1 MKFLKLL
8 SLILVIFLKTGN
20 VFSSQNIFN
29 VNNIEIAKRNDLSSN
44 KLVNKGIKKGF
55 EELIDK
61 ILLNE
66 DKKKLAFLE
75 LSQIKDLVLYY
86 QVAKESE
93 NNYKKEKLIFNIFFD
108 KEKIHNLFFTKG
120 IFYSNIT
127 NKNLYLL
134 PILQRE
140 DDYFIFNQNFF
151 YDNWNK
157 IYNTE
162 LLEFNLLLENIE
174 TIEKINV
181 YRDNLVN
188 LSLEDI
194 FKEYQNENLAL
205 ILIEEKNKNEIEVFL
220 KNKILNKDIIKRIKF
235 KRNNL
240 NLDEM
245 NNKVITE
252 TKKEIINIVKSQNL
266 IDVRTPSFIN
276 VKLVVSKNNN
286 LEELNKRLKKIDLIQ
301 RVFVQEFN
309 NKNVFLRIK
318 YLGKLEKIIK
328 SLEDQDI
335 ILKLVEDEWRLK
347 II

>member
-309 NKNVFLRIK
+309 NKNIFLRIK

>member
-328 SLEDQDI
+328 TLEDQDI
-335 ILKLVEDEWRLK
+335 ILKLVEDEWSLK

>member
-29 VNNIEIAKRNDLSSN
+29 VNNIEIAKRNDLNSN

-55 EELIDK
+55 QELIDK

-75 LSQIKDLVLYY
+75 LSQIKDLVLHY
-86 QVAKESE
+86 QVAKEFE

-245 NNKVITE
+245 KNKVITE

-266 IDVRTPSFIN
+266 IDVRTPSFLN

-286 LEELNKRLKKIDLIQ
+286 LEELNKRLKKIDLIE

-335 ILKLVEDEWRLK
+335 ILKLVEDEWSLK

>member
-1 MKFLKLL
+1 M
-8 SLILVIFLKTGN
+8 
-20 VFSSQNIFN
+20 
-29 VNNIEIAKRNDLSSN
+29 
-44 KLVNKGIKKGF
+44 
-55 EELIDK
+55 
-61 ILLNE
+61 
-66 DKKKLAFLE
+66 
-75 LSQIKDLVLYY
+75 
-86 QVAKESE
+86 
-93 NNYKKEKLIFNIFFD
+93 
-108 KEKIHNLFFTKG
+108 
-120 IFYSNIT
+120 
-127 NKNLYLL
+127 
-134 PILQRE
+134 
-140 DDYFIFNQNFF
+140 
-151 YDNWNK
+151 
-157 IYNTE
+157 
-162 LLEFNLLLENIE
+162 LLENIE

-301 RVFVQEFN
+301 RVLL
-309 NKNVFLRIK
+309 KN
-318 YLGKLEKIIK
+318 
-328 SLEDQDI
+328 
-335 ILKLVEDEWRLK
+335 
-347 II
+347 